1 MRASVAAFDWPDRS
15 RSGAPIGARGACDGG
30 TRPSA
35 TRSIVPADRSAGSAM
50 KHISHVWPEWNYSNV
65 RQMIGGRGAEGQL
78 IRSASFAV

>member
-1 MRASVAAFDWPDRS
+1 
-15 RSGAPIGARGACDGG
+15 
-30 TRPSA
+30 
-35 TRSIVPADRSAGSAM
+35 M